1 MKRDRRVFD
10 ASFKLEVARMVRDQG
25 LGFSQVSQTM
35 SVGMTALRRWVAQ
48 LDAERKG
55 DRGIGLPLTADMQRI
70 RELELENR
78 QLRIDNDI
86 LKKATAFFARELK

>member
-25 LGFSQVSQTM
+25 LGVSQVSQTM
-35 SVGMTALRRWVAQ
+35 SVGKTALRRWVAQ

-55 DRGIGLPLTADMQRI
+55 DRGIGLPLTSDKQYERI
-70 RELELENR
+70 ITFRGKDKQLSKKSPEQFEL
-78 QLRIDNDI
+78 
-86 LKKATAFFARELK
+86 F

>member
-1 MKRDRRVFD
+1 MY
-10 ASFKLEVARMVRDQG
+10 
-25 LGFSQVSQTM
+25 
-35 SVGMTALRRWVAQ
+35 
-48 LDAERKG
+48 AERKG

>member
-1 MKRDRRVFD
+1 MRRDRRVFD

-25 LGFSQVSQTM
+25 LGVSQVCQAM
-35 SVGMTALRRWVAQ
+35 SVGKPALRRWVAQ

-55 DRGIGLPLTADMQRI
+55 DRGIGLPLTSDMQRI
-70 RELELENR
+70 RELEAENR
-78 QLRIDNDI
+78 QLRTDNDI